1 MAGSF
6 PHYLS
11 CMPNR
16 PTPFDAIFSE
26 LAEDRFPRIQASLAE
41 SGADPSN
48 RDAFLLDREVVQLLR
63 DVVPDGVGEAVDQH
77 VALLHN
83 AYLFWNQGRRAVRLS
98 RERAEDVLNQRTSD
112 TPPTAGPWYI
122 QFPERLVWAQL
133 SDGDPHE
140 PLDGVFAGQPD
151 PGQFRVLGIFGFH
164 PERSGLSVAEVMGPR
179 PGPGQRD
186 SGERLFAPLLPG
198 GSAARL
204 YSIGGR
210 EELIELAARAMTAA
224 SPLLTATDSGELLE
238 LA

>member
-1 MAGSF
+1 MAER
-6 PHYLS
+6 L
-11 CMPNR
+11 
-16 PTPFDAIFSE
+16 TPFEAVFSSV
-26 LAEDRFPRIQASLAE
+26 AEDRFPRIQASMAE
-41 SGADPSN
+41 SGADPAD

-83 AYLFWNQGRRAVRLS
+83 AYLFWNQGQRAVRLS
-98 RERAEDVLNQRTSD
+98 RERAELVLNDRPASTSSQ
-112 TPPTAGPWYI
+112 PGPWYI

-133 SDGDPHE
+133 SEGDPHE
-140 PLDGVFAGQPD
+140 PLDGFFASQSGPD
-151 PGQFRVLGIFGFH
+151 EFRVLGIFGFH

-179 PGPGQRD
+179 PGAGSREDGQ
-186 SGERLFAPLLPG
+186 RLFAPLLPG

-210 EELIELAARAMTAA
+210 EELIELGARAMMTAA
-224 SPLLTATDSGELLE
+224 AHMAASQPGDVVE